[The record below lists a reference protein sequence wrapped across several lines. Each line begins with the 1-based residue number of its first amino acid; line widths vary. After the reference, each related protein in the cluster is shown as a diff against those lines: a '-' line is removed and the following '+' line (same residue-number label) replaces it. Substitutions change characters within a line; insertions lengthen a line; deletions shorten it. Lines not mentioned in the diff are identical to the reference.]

1 MCRLLGV
8 VAATPAPLA
17 ELLVAELEPF
27 VALSEEH
34 DHGWGI
40 GHRGPDGAIAIR
52 KDPVRAADSET
63 FHASVAGTASD
74 VALLHI
80 RQASPGMPLTP
91 ANTHP
96 FLAGGIAFAHNGY
109 AWPNTV
115 LDTLIE
121 ERGAPAPKGDT
132 DSERYCS
139 LVRAGL
145 REGSVA
151 EALGR
156 AAALIT
162 ERATM
167 TSLNSLLVTPDALY
181 AVAWW
186 HAPTIRAQPDGET
199 ERDYRLWYRVAADR
213 VVVASAGMQG
223 QGEGWQELPDR
234 CVLEIARGSLHTTV
248 YWPD

>member
-1 MCRLLGV
+1 M
-8 VAATPAPLA
+8 
-17 ELLVAELEPF
+17 
-27 VALSEEH
+27 
-34 DHGWGI
+34 
-40 GHRGPDGAIAIR
+40 
-52 KDPVRAADSET
+52 
-63 FHASVAGTASD
+63 FHASVAGTTSD

-96 FLAGGIAFAHNGY
+96 FLADGIAFAHNGY
-109 AWPNTV
+109 AWPNTT
-115 LDTLIE
+115 LDALIE
-121 ERGAPAPKGDT
+121 ERGAPAPTGDT

-151 EALGR
+151 DALGR

-199 ERDYRLWYRVAADR
+199 ERDYRLWYRVASDR
-213 VVVASAGMQG
+213 VVVASAGMQDPA
-223 QGEGWQELPDR
+223 EGWQELPDR
-234 CVLEIARGSLHTTV
+234 CVLEITRGSLQTTV